1 VIYSMGVSADGFI
14 AGPGGEIDWAAPDAE
29 LHRFHNEQT
38 RELGVQLCGR
48 GLYEVM
54 LPWETA
60 EQDPAAAD
68 YAREFAEIWK
78 ALPKI
83 VFSTTLDHVEG
94 NARLA
99 SGGVAEEVARLRQD
113 PAGKDVAVGGAG
125 LAAGLTKLG
134 LIDEYRMFVNPVVLG
149 AGNPYFPRLD
159 ERIALELLET
169 RTFGS
174 RVVYLRYRRV

>member
-1 VIYSMGVSADGFI
+1 MGVSADGFI
-14 AGPGGEIDWAAPDAE
+14 AGPGGEIDWSAPDAE
-29 LHRFHNEQT
+29 LHRFHNAQT
-38 RELGVQLCGR
+38 RELGAQLLGR
-48 GLYEVM
+48 GLYEDM

-60 EQDPAAAD
+60 EQDPAAPD
-68 YAREFAEIWK
+68 YVREFAQLWK

-83 VFSTTLDHVEG
+83 VFSTRLENVEG

-99 SGGVAEEVARLRQD
+99 SRGVAEEVATLRQE

-125 LAAGLTKLG
+125 LAASLTRLG

-149 AGNPYFPRLD
+149 AGTPYFPRLD
-159 ERIALELLET
+159 EWIALELLET

-174 RVVYLRYRRV
+174 RVVYLRYRLV